1 MQRASSTSIVL
12 FVCTVMWSL
21 NVFAASPND
30 EITAPVVKFIDS
42 FNKGDVKAAA
52 ATHTEKGIVIID
64 EVAPYL
70 WQGHDSFKNWLADL
84 EKHDKARGITDG
96 KVTLGSVTRVEVEG
110 DRAYVVY
117 PSAYTFKQKGVAM
130 KEAAQMTFAMKK
142 AESGWRINGWSF
154 TGPTPTPG
162 Q

>member
-1 MQRASSTSIVL
+1 MRRAIVL
-12 FVCTVMWSL
+12 FVCTAMWSL
-21 NVFAASPND
+21 SVLAASPND
-30 EITAPVVKFIDS
+30 AITAQVVQFIDS
-42 FNKGDVKAAA
+42 FNKGDVNAAA

-70 WQGHDSFKNWLADL
+70 WQGHDSFKNWLDDL
-84 EKHDKARGITDG
+84 GKHDKARGITEG
-96 KVTLGSVTRVEVEG
+96 KVTLGTVTRVEVEG
-110 DRAYVVY
+110 DHAYVVY

-130 KEAAQMTFAMKK
+130 KEAAQMTFAMRKT
-142 AESGWRINGWSF
+142 ESGWRINGWSF